1 MDDSTESDV
10 LYEACSIL
18 MRLSA
23 RSIKGI
29 RADIDQIELPSLSL
43 EFQNFDEPSLYRAD
57 KNGNSSSSSSS
68 LNFVPLLFGLFALGL
83 IGAAARNERIQ
94 GWTLLLSRILRRLIR
109 KVKTY
114 VTRLIVTLGPVRK
127 GDLLNLHMKSPGS
140 TWDLRSSTEQS
151 ACFALQGRRPKMED
165 RFTLVEKLGGTQL
178 HLFAIYD
185 GHGGEFAADFA
196 QRWIVN
202 WLEKRS
208 VNYKSRLPLYEPC
221 TSVSPSSGYQEIRIE
236 EPNANNDPP
245 EPALPDKN
253 GTTAKIGRRNSLT
266 SQQQELPSQS
276 EMTKTPSLNRRQHS
290 QQEGQ
295 GDLPV
300 SGMLRRGSSGREAT
314 RKLELRRKSS
324 ARMPI
329 PTTSKRQ
336 SLVASGEFDLS
347 SELTTAIMESDKAL
361 LVEAKKRNDV
371 AGSTALVAILDS
383 ASGQLTVANV
393 GDSRGI
399 LCDAKGT
406 VIPLSFDHK
415 PQQLKERKRIQ
426 EAGGFISFNGV
437 WRVAGILATSRAL
450 GDFPLKDRKLLIA
463 EPDVLSFDLHE
474 LRLHQPSFLIL
485 ASDGLW
491 DAFTNEEAAF
501 YVRQRLHEP
510 HLGAKSLAMQAYQRG
525 SVDNITVL
533 VINLSKL

>member
-185 GHGGEFAADFA
+185 GHGGEVRNTVRLMNRSDRLITIHSRMRF
-196 QRWIVN
+196 IV
-202 WLEKRS
+202 
-208 VNYKSRLPLYEPC
+208 
-221 TSVSPSSGYQEIRIE
+221 I
-236 EPNANNDPP
+236 
-245 EPALPDKN
+245 
-253 GTTAKIGRRNSLT
+253 
-266 SQQQELPSQS
+266 
-276 EMTKTPSLNRRQHS
+276 
-290 QQEGQ
+290 
-295 GDLPV
+295 
-300 SGMLRRGSSGREAT
+300 
-314 RKLELRRKSS
+314 
-324 ARMPI
+324 
-329 PTTSKRQ
+329 
-336 SLVASGEFDLS
+336 SLVAIASAINHHVPRIKKGQLCS
-347 SELTTAIMESDKAL
+347 SL
-361 LVEAKKRNDV
+361 
-371 AGSTALVAILDS
+371 GSTA
-383 ASGQLTVANV
+383 G
-393 GDSRGI
+393 
-399 LCDAKGT
+399 
-406 VIPLSFDHK
+406 SF
-415 PQQLKERKRIQ
+415 
-426 EAGGFISFNGV
+426 
-437 WRVAGILATSRAL
+437 T
-450 GDFPLKDRKLLIA
+450 
-463 EPDVLSFDLHE
+463 
-474 LRLHQPSFLIL
+474 
-485 ASDGLW
+485 
-491 DAFTNEEAAF
+491 
-501 YVRQRLHEP
+501 
-510 HLGAKSLAMQAYQRG
+510 
-525 SVDNITVL
+525 
-533 VINLSKL
+533 